1 MQFTHKPIQ
10 IPEITADIKH
20 GIRHYSCNGNEYPS
34 ITSVLGYGPKDFLIE
49 WRKRLGE
56 EAATIET
63 KRCADRGTAVH
74 AMCENYLNNLDIGIH
89 SEFDT
94 KLFKKLR
101 FSLRNIN
108 NIFIQEAGLYSD
120 VLKVAGRVDCIA
132 EYNGVPSIIDF
143 KTSNNVKDDEK
154 CHDYFLQETF
164 YSLALYERTGI
175 DIEQIV
181 TIIAVERQMQPQ
193 IFIKNRNNYIVELNK
208 RIDKFYLEFKGE

>member
-1 MQFTHKPIQ
+1 MQFIHKPIQ

-49 WRKRLGE
+49 WRERLGE

-74 AMCENYLNNLDIGIH
+74 AMCENYLNNLDIGIY

-108 NIFIQEAGLYSD
+108 NIYIQEAGLYSD

>member
-10 IPEITADIKH
+10 IPEITADIKY

-49 WRKRLGE
+49 WRERLGE

-74 AMCENYLNNLDIGIH
+74 AMCENYLNNHDTGIH

-108 NIFIQEAGLYSD
+108 NIYIQEAGLYSD